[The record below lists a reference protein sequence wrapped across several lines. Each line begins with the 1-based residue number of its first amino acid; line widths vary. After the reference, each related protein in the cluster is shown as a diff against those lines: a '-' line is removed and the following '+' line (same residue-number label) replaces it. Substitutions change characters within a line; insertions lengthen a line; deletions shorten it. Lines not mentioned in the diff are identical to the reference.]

1 MICPLC
7 GQENPDKAKFCN
19 ECGTALHPSQP
30 SPASVPDPAKTVFPP
45 EPERKIVTALFS
57 DLTGYTALTEKLDPE
72 QVKEITGEIFAGV
85 KQIIAK
91 YEGFIDRL
99 LGDGVLAFFGI
110 PKAHEDDPTRALQAA
125 LEIHE
130 FVKGLSPRYEGRI
143 GAPLSMHSGV
153 NTGLV
158 VTAEVDPEKGS
169 QGVAGDAV
177 NLAARLSGLAGAG
190 EILVG
195 EETVRRTKERFEF
208 QDLGSKRVKG
218 KAEPVAVFKLIS
230 AKAHTP
236 SLDRQVSSAMVGRDR
251 ELNRLELQVMK
262 VVNGEGSVVQVSGEA
277 GIGKSRLLA
286 ELRRR
291 EVMQKVPLLEG
302 RAISIGR
309 NLSFYPL
316 IDLLKQWAGISE
328 EDAEGAAFNKLDR
341 TIRSIHPEEAD
352 EILPFVATLMGMK
365 LKGKYAERVQGIE
378 GEALEKLIFKN
389 IRELLIKGS
398 ERTPTVIIMEDLHWA
413 DTSSLLL
420 LQSLFR
426 LAEKYRIL
434 FINLFRPGYWQGEDR
449 SMEKIGELLPN
460 HTIELNIQPLDL
472 KAGEALIGNLLN
484 IQGLPYTLRQQ
495 IIERSGGN
503 PFFIEEVV
511 RSLIDDGAIV
521 RVGTSFEVTDKI
533 NSVVVPPTI
542 NDVLIARIDRLEE
555 KTREL
560 VKVASVIGRNFFDR
574 ILKDVAASIEG
585 IDNKL
590 ATLKDLQLI
599 RDRMRM
605 EELEYFFKHALAQ
618 EAAYES
624 TLLEQRKQLHLK
636 VAESIERLFS
646 ERLHEFYGI
655 LALHYSKTDNLEKT
669 EEYMT
674 KAGEEALRASSSSEA
689 LHYYQEGLRLYLDRY
704 GNTADPEKIA
714 KFEKNIGL
722 ALYNKSQWAKAIEY
736 LEKVL
741 DRWRAPAPK
750 PNLSGV
756 MHLVCDLF
764 FVLKTLYFPSRKVKP
779 VSSERENEIVD
790 LSYKIAIGLAFI
802 DYTRAFFVATAALRR
817 TTRHDI
823 AKIPNGP
830 ELWLASSGG
839 FSTGGISFNLADRCL
854 KYGRQ
859 AGSTGDILTNTPN
872 ACFSIMNRHCQGVWD
887 EIEKVD
893 HHLIDQGLRQGDLFH
908 TSSYMWHLG
917 LVKAEQGDFY
927 HSREIIEKL
936 FQIGETYDYALANLY
951 AHALKADHLIKRIR
965 ASEALVESE
974 QGLSYSHERG
984 TKNQEMVFLGY
995 KGEAL
1000 LLLGETEE
1008 SNETIARA
1016 REIHKKQRHVL
1027 STFAAPHLV
1036 ARFLADIHRLQQE
1049 VCSTRP
1055 SQDPNIRKN
1064 AYRSGKAA
1072 LRHSRKYAP
1081 TRPKIFRMMGL
1092 YYWLIGKQS
1101 KALKWWERTIQEGE
1115 RLGARPDLARTYL
1128 EVGKRLLEPQSKYR
1142 ELNGIGAQEYLDKA
1156 EKLFREM
1163 ELEWDLEQLE
1173 RVRGGG

>member
-1 MICPLC
+1 
-7 GQENPDKAKFCN
+7 
-19 ECGTALHPSQP
+19 
-30 SPASVPDPAKTVFPP
+30 
-45 EPERKIVTALFS
+45 VTALFS
-57 DLTGYTALTEKLDPE
+57 DLTGYTALTERLDPE
-72 QVKEITGEIFAGV
+72 QVKEITGRIFAGV

-110 PKAHEDDPTRALQAA
+110 PKAHEDDPVRALQAT

-130 FVKGLSPRYEGRI
+130 LVKGLSPRYEGRT

-195 EETVRRTKERFEF
+195 EETVRRTRGRFEF

-218 KAEPVAVFKLIS
+218 KAEPVVLFKLTS
-230 AKAHTP
+230 ARAEAP
-236 SLDRQVSSAMVGRDR
+236 GLDRQVSSVMVGRDR
-251 ELNRLELQVMK
+251 ELDRLELQVMK
-262 VVNGEGSVVQVSGEA
+262 VVNGEGSVVNVSGEA

-291 EVMQKVPLLEG
+291 EVIQKVTLLEG

-309 NLSFYPL
+309 HLSFYPL

-328 EDAEGAAFNKLDR
+328 EDSETAAFDKLDR
-341 TIRSIHPEEAD
+341 TIRSIHPEEAE
-352 EILPFVATLMGMK
+352 EILPFVATLMGLK

-398 ERTPTVIIMEDLHWA
+398 KRTPTVIVMEDLHWA

-434 FINLFRPGYWQGEDR
+434 FINLFRPGYWLGEDR

-460 HTIELNIQPLDL
+460 HTIELNIQPLDQQ
-472 KAGEALIGNLLN
+472 AGEALIGNLLD

-511 RSLIDDGAIV
+511 RSLIDDGAII
-521 RVGTSFEVTDKI
+521 RTGGAFEVTDKI

-624 TLLEQRKQLHLK
+624 TLLQHRKQLHLK
-636 VAESIERLFS
+636 VAESLERIFS
-646 ERLHEFYGI
+646 ERLHEFYGL
-655 LALHYSKTDNLEKT
+655 LAWHYSKADNLEKA

-674 KAGEEALRASSSSEA
+674 KAGEEALRSSSSSEA

-704 GNTADPEKIA
+704 GSTADPEKIA
-714 KFEKNIGL
+714 KFEKNIGI
-722 ALYNKSQWAKAIEY
+722 ALCNKAQWAKALEY

-741 DRWRAPAPK
+741 ERWGAPVPK

-756 MHLVCDLF
+756 LQLGCNVF
-764 FVLKTLYFPSRKVKP
+764 FVLKTLYFPPRKVKP
-779 VSSERENEIVD
+779 ISNERENQIFD
-790 LSYKIAIGLAFI
+790 LMYRIIMALVYL
-802 DYTRAFFVATAALRR
+802 DLTRAFFTDMAGLRR
-817 TTRHDI
+817 TTRYDI

-830 ELWLASSGG
+830 EWWSGAAAM
-839 FSTGGISFNLADRCL
+839 FSISGISFRLADRCL
-854 KYGRQ
+854 EYGYSLHAESQGEGRRGLYF
-859 AGSTGDILTNTPN
+859 AMSNT
-872 ACFSIMNRHCQGVWD
+872 SKQVCQGSWN
-887 EIEKVD
+887 EIEKMD
-893 HHLIDQGLRQGDLFH
+893 HHLTDQGLREGDLWH
-908 TSSYMWHLG
+908 TSTFMAFYALA
-917 LVKAEQGDFY
+917 KAEEGEFEQLT
-927 HSREIIEKL
+927 EVIEGL
-936 FQIGETYDYALANLY
+936 FQIGESHDYATAIWY
-951 AHALKADHLIKRIR
+951 ALLLRADYSIRKRHLP
-965 ASEALVESE
+965 EAIVESE
-974 QGLSYSHERG
+974 RGISNSREQGTEL
-984 TKNQEMVFLGY
+984 QEMWILGY
-995 KGEAL
+995 KGEAQ
-1000 LLLGETEE
+1000 LLLGDAVGF
-1008 SNETIARA
+1008 NETITRARA
-1016 REIHKKQRHVL
+1016 IHENQKRV
-1027 STFAAPHLV
+1027 APMYTASYLV
-1036 ARFLADIHRLQQE
+1036 ARFVADISRLQQE
-1049 VCSTRP
+1049 ICQMAPSNISNTR
-1055 SQDPNIRKN
+1055 RN

-1072 LRHSRKYAP
+1072 LRNSRKFAP
-1081 TRPKIFRMMGL
+1081 YRTKIFRLMGL
-1092 YYWLIGKQS
+1092 YYGLIGKQS
-1101 KALKWWERTIQEGE
+1101 KALKWWKRTIQEGE
-1115 RLGARPDLARTYL
+1115 RLGARPDLSRTYL
-1128 EVGKRLLEPQSKYR
+1128 EVGKRLLEPKSQYR
-1142 ELNGIGAQEYLDKA
+1142 ELKGLSAGEYLDQA

-1163 ELEWDLEQLE
+1163 DLQWDLEQLE
-1173 RVRGGG
+1173 RVRAGG